1 VVSSNAAE
9 NVWVIMSYELR
20 QYDSTHCAVFKKT
33 KEKWGELSNMAG
45 GFPVV
50 VNSVPIKSIEA
61 LYQACRFPHLPDVQ
75 EKILSQNSPMTAKMV
90 GKPYR
95 DNSRTDWDE
104 VRIKIMKWALR
115 VKLAQNWDRF
125 SSVLIESN
133 NMPIVELSNK
143 DNFWGAMPS
152 EEGIY
157 IGVNAL
163 GRLLMQLREQINNNN
178 KTRFMNVPPLKI
190 NNFSLYEN
198 EIRAVN
204 ESDISILKHPQ
215 NDIFNV

>member
-1 VVSSNAAE
+1 
-9 NVWVIMSYELR
+9 MSYELR

-104 VRIKIMKWALR
+104 VRIKIMKWTLR

>member
-1 VVSSNAAE
+1 MN
-9 NVWVIMSYELR
+9 YESR
-20 QYDSTHCAVFKKT
+20 QYDSRHCAVFKKT

-50 VNSVPIKSIEA
+50 VNGVPIKSIEA

-75 EKILSQNSPMTAKMV
+75 EKILSQGSPMTAKMV

-95 DNSRTDWDE
+95 DNSRTDWDN
-104 VRIKIMKWALR
+104 VRVKIMKWALR

-143 DNFWGAMPS
+143 DDFWGAKPS
-152 EEGIY
+152 EDGIY

-163 GRLLMQLREQINNNN
+163 GRLLMQLREQINNND
-178 KTRFMNVPPLKI
+178 KSRFMNVPPLEI
-190 NNFSLYEN
+190 NDFSLYGN
-198 EIRAVN
+198 VISAVD
-204 ESDISILKHPQ
+204 ESEISILRYPQ
-215 NDIFNV
+215 NDMFDV

>member
-1 VVSSNAAE
+1 
-9 NVWVIMSYELR
+9 MSYELR